1 MYFQF
6 QQYFYNLPTSL
17 VLLLCLFTFHAFSL
31 ASSSFVEE
39 EHQTWYYFFNTFCI
53 LLFISDIK
61 CAFTTQ
67 IKPKW
72 RRKLLIWM
80 FFFLSHTLARRL
92 NQTGDKWINLP
103 DLGDLLIKEENKVLM
118 SFFVIFGLVTVF
130 YSLYNDESWS
140 NFKSLSCIL
149 CLTSIYAYR
158 STTGFFSFPLDPRHA
173 DACLVIFWIG
183 ISLILILSVISRTT
197 TRAETLVLFTVLI
210 SSLIHKPYNIF
221 LNGLCVLSCNFV
233 TDKIIA
239 TVNIM
244 NRKNIS
250 CLVTILA
257 HFCIGKVF
265 YFYQVG
271 QVYVFSWIQ
280 SMIKQCFC
288 FFRGIQIAW
297 QQSIWMQVTWA
308 FKTFHS

>member
-1 MYFQF
+1 M
-6 QQYFYNLPTSL
+6 
-17 VLLLCLFTFHAFSL
+17 
-31 ASSSFVEE
+31 
-39 EHQTWYYFFNTFCI
+39 WYYFFNTFCI
-53 LLFISDIK
+53 CLFISDIK

-67 IKPKW
+67 MKPKW
-72 RRKLLIWM
+72 RRKLFMWM
-80 FFFLSHTLARRL
+80 SFFLLHTFARRL

-103 DLGDLLIKEENKVLM
+103 DLGDSLIKEENKVLM

-158 STTGFFSFPLDPRHA
+158 STTKFVSFPLDPRHS

-197 TRAETLVLFTVLI
+197 TRAETLVLLTVLI

-221 LNGLCVLSCNFV
+221 LNGLCVLSCSFV
-233 TDKIIA
+233 TNKIIA

-271 QVYVFSWIQ
+271 QVYVFFLNSQYDSTIF
-280 SMIKQCFC
+280 FC
-288 FFRGIQIAW
+288 FSGK
-297 QQSIWMQVTWA
+297 
-308 FKTFHS
+308 FK